1 MTQNLSPTARRMK
14 AIRDKRMA
22 MTTDRKAKKAEN
34 QRKRRAN
41 PAAAKDKDYDH
52 KTSTFKS
59 VKANRGNDG
68 KGTKIESGKKYRVG
82 SPIKKANKKLVEQAG
97 NIRKKAKEIED
108 EFINNFTITTS
119 SRGLTKT
126 EKQEIKELKKNKAKI
141 KAANKKKRLDAS
153 LKNLN
158 KKQNN

>member
-1 MTQNLSPTARRMK
+1 MK

-108 EFINNFTITTS
+108 EFINNFTITTN
-119 SRGLTKT
+119 SRGLTDT

>member
-52 KTSTFKS
+52 KTLTFKS

-108 EFINNFTITTS
+108 EFINNFTITAS

-126 EKQEIKELKKNKAKI
+126 EKQEIKELKSNKAKI
-141 KAANKKKRLDAS
+141 KAANKKRKLDAS
-153 LKNLN
+153 LRNLN
-158 KKQNN
+158 KEQNN

>member
-108 EFINNFTITTS
+108 EFINNFTITAS

-141 KAANKKKRLDAS
+141 KAANKKRKLDAS
-153 LKNLN
+153 LRNLN